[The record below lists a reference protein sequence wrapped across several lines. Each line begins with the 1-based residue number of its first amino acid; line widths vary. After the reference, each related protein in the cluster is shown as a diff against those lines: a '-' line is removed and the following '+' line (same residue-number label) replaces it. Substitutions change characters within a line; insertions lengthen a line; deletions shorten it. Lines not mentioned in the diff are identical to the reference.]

1 MPFEDDPIDFM
12 AAKAGLNRTA
22 QRKQRRG
29 GAPKAPAAARPDPFA
44 VAGPKL
50 KALREKSGWT
60 VDEIA
65 DRTGVPLEV
74 LTAFEQGDSAA
85 AEELTLPDL
94 KRLAAACCG
103 SLDDLG
109 GAELTSR
116 RVPSHLFGGGSFYD
130 PNNW

>member
-1 MPFEDDPIDFM
+1 MPGKKTTS
-12 AAKAGLNRTA
+12 AKPRP
-22 QRKQRRG
+22 RRPG
-29 GAPKAPAAARPDPFA
+29 GGVKISPDARQDPFTL
-44 VAGPKL
+44 AGPKL

-65 DRTGVPLEV
+65 DRTGVPLDV

-85 AEELTLPDL
+85 ADELTLPDL
-94 KRLAAACCG
+94 KRLASACCG

-109 GAELTSR
+109 GPELDFRHR
-116 RVPSHLFGGGSFYD
+116 RAPGYLFGSGLSND